1 MSYSFDLSKPDK
13 KARKES
19 VKWILGHLAR
29 NKIQFFGMI
38 IGIILVNFLYIGIP
52 FLIGVVIDEAIIP
65 KDYAALKFYAILIL
79 GLGSAR
85 VIMNYITIYL
95 NLNLSAK
102 SVRDV
107 RTEFFESL
115 QKKPLTFHNRVRS
128 GDLMAL
134 ATQDMNELGGMIS
147 PGIRMMAETFLSL
160 IVIIILAFNTNLTI
174 ALFLLPVFILYII
187 GIQHFNK
194 TMRPIARVF
203 NQKWSLISRA
213 AQDSITGVRV
223 VRAFNGEEYEMKEFS
238 KVVND
243 FRHTW
248 EDRQIKIG
256 KFWSLLILYFTIG
269 STFLIGVY
277 LISIGQLQIGELVS
291 LNLILLMLIGPTETV
306 SFAVNMFQGGLAGG
320 ERIFRT
326 INFAEAEDKLEDSK
340 LPWNENYKG
349 KINFQNVSFG
359 YEGTEKTILRNIS
372 FEVLPG
378 EIVALV
384 GPTGSGKTTITK
396 LLLRFYEFHDGKITI
411 DDTDILDINI
421 RELRQ
426 NIGRVEQDVFIYA
439 TTIKENI
446 LFGVDPSRNVS
457 LEEIIQAAKIAQAHE
472 FIEEM
477 ENGYDTVVGER
488 GVGLSGGQKQRIAIA
503 RALLVNPRILILDD
517 STSAIDS
524 ETEEKISK
532 AMDEV
537 MKNRT
542 TFLITH
548 RLSAIRKADK
558 IVLVKDGVIKVIGN
572 HNTLLETSEDYRRI
586 FKKHVKLPELKTN
599 IGGDD

>member
-1 MSYSFDLSKPDK
+1 
-13 KARKES
+13 
-19 VKWILGHLAR
+19 
-29 NKIQFFGMI
+29 
-38 IGIILVNFLYIGIP
+38 
-52 FLIGVVIDEAIIP
+52 
-65 KDYAALKFYAILIL
+65 
-79 GLGSAR
+79 
-85 VIMNYITIYL
+85 
-95 NLNLSAK
+95 
-102 SVRDV
+102 
-107 RTEFFESL
+107 
-115 QKKPLTFHNRVRS
+115 
-128 GDLMAL
+128 
-134 ATQDMNELGGMIS
+134 
-147 PGIRMMAETFLSL
+147 
-160 IVIIILAFNTNLTI
+160 
-174 ALFLLPVFILYII
+174 
-187 GIQHFNK
+187 
-194 TMRPIARVF
+194 
-203 NQKWSLISRA
+203 
-213 AQDSITGVRV
+213 
-223 VRAFNGEEYEMKEFS
+223 
-238 KVVND
+238 
-243 FRHTW
+243 
-248 EDRQIKIG
+248 
-256 KFWSLLILYFTIG
+256 
-269 STFLIGVY
+269 
-277 LISIGQLQIGELVS
+277 
-291 LNLILLMLIGPTETV
+291 
-306 SFAVNMFQGGLAGG
+306 
-320 ERIFRT
+320 
-326 INFAEAEDKLEDSK
+326 
-340 LPWNENYKG
+340 
-349 KINFQNVSFG
+349 
-359 YEGTEKTILRNIS
+359 
-372 FEVLPG
+372 
-378 EIVALV
+378 IVALV

>member
-548 RLSAIRKADK
+548 RLSA
-558 IVLVKDGVIKVIGN
+558 
-572 HNTLLETSEDYRRI
+572 
-586 FKKHVKLPELKTN
+586 
-599 IGGDD
+599 